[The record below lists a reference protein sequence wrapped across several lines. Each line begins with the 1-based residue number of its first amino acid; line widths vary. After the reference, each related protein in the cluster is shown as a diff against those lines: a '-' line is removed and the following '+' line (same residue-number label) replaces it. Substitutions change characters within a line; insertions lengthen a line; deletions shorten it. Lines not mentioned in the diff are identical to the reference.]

1 MGETTTVRRN
11 SQTKDTFRRFIK
23 NKAAVAGL
31 IIIGLLILGANFCRG
46 AQPV

>member
-23 NKAAVAGL
+23 KQSGCCPASSSLA
-31 IIIGLLILGANFCRG
+31 C
-46 AQPV
+46 